1 MIQRPTIDREAFE
14 AAISERDRNVVIDAG
29 AGTGKTTALIR
40 RFINLVAPN
49 SSNRESIPIARLAA
63 ITFTRRAAG
72 ELQFRLR
79 QVLLQELSKKALSQ
93 KRERQLY
100 EALSSIDSAYIG
112 TIHSFCD
119 RLMRLRPVEMNL
131 SPSYE
136 ILEDPAEL
144 VAETV
149 ESLVRA
155 AQTGT
160 LSQFVKDPSRAKEA
174 EKTVCDFLV
183 AGLRLRSYEGE
194 FQTWNGLD
202 SLVEGFI
209 NHRDIPPR
217 EFEIGPPDL
226 KKTERLAREIIRK
239 IESLSGDSKGHRL
252 FRSLLEPLQGL
263 LELSDPG
270 EALET
275 MVQLTD
281 IKPKT
286 LTKGAD
292 CNGDDRVFRLAKDY
306 GRAKTDRQSPE
317 ISYQDQLTRPF
328 FQWMAA
334 RLVRLSPVATQIYES
349 VKGRHQAVDHLDLL
363 LQFRNRIRENKELRG
378 FYQGLFD
385 HILVDEFQDT
395 DPLQMEIM
403 FFLAEAAPARAR
415 TWEEVMLSPG
425 RLTIVGDPKQSIY
438 RFRRADIRSYDR
450 ARRLLGQQGA
460 LEVSLVANFRSR
472 PQLINAFNR
481 RFKEILGEHLPGTS
495 SVNEISGKSLY
506 DPLAPSGVIQET
518 STPCVRGLPYTG
530 FEKKPDGML
539 VEAEML
545 ARYVRWMVHSKKG
558 KVRDPT
564 SDEEREVR
572 FEDVTVLARSTS
584 YVPLLLEAFRR
595 YNVPYSARG
604 GRLFLLEPL
613 VRRFI
618 LGLRAIADP
627 QDGVAQ
633 AALFRPPF
641 FAVDYADL
649 LVAECDEDALKGAR
663 EEVKEAAARAQS
675 AREFVRDLRRHRY
688 SRPPSATALD
698 LLERSGFGRSV
709 ALMPNGALTLGMMRE
724 IIMEMDLMAE
734 KRSFDFDG
742 VTQEIRKWVDD
753 PVQMDPPD
761 PVDVSAVRVLSIH
774 QAKGLEFPVVIIW
787 DGFDSISAA
796 RDLPRAWYVSHDGE
810 SWGIDLDPIKVSLP
824 PGSTA
829 FDQEKSYAAEE
840 RKRLYYVAAT
850 RARDMLILPLPDNP
864 RGVPATSQL
873 AEGLPADLLHM
884 ERMYSRALLPA
895 WANGI
900 SPAPSI
906 REIATSGEFD
916 TAIEQS
922 QRKWNEALKA
932 SSRPI
937 AEPLAVTRAIYEGAP
952 VREEDDHQ
960 ADREVAS
967 REKSREGRYG
977 SEFGQLV
984 HEVLAAVVSGSITG
998 VKQLI
1003 HAAAAQIP
1011 GCNHLDEAMG
1021 DIERAV
1027 LSLRKTGVLGDG
1039 FQTESEYPVVMADG
1053 KGHLLVGFV
1062 DLVALSS
1069 KEVWIIDYKTNSVSA
1084 DLTTSPFPEYIQQL
1098 RTYARMLNAAG
1109 VIGTRQVRQGLLFTA
1124 TGQILEV

>member
-1 MIQRPTIDREAFE
+1 MTQRPTIDREAFE

-40 RFINLVAPN
+40 RFITLVAPKDDH
-49 SSNRESIPIARLAA
+49 REPIPITRLAA
-63 ITFTRRAAG
+63 ITFTRRSAG
-72 ELQFRLR
+72 ELQFRIR
-79 QVLLQELSKKALSQ
+79 QVLLQELSQKALSQ
-93 KRERQLY
+93 KRERQLH
-100 EALSSIDSAYIG
+100 EALSRIDSAYIG

-144 VAETV
+144 VSETL
-149 ESLVRA
+149 EYLVRA

-160 LSQFVKDPSRAKEA
+160 LSQLVKDSSRGKEV
-174 EKTVCDFLV
+174 EKTVCDFLA
-183 AGLRLRSYEGE
+183 AGLRLRSYSGE
-194 FQTWNGLD
+194 FHIWNGLD

-209 NHRDIPPR
+209 THRDIPPR

-226 KKTERLAREIIRK
+226 KKTERLAGEITRK

-252 FRSLLEPLQGL
+252 FRSLLEPLRGL

-270 EALET
+270 EALEL

-286 LTKGAD
+286 LTKGGD

-306 GRAKTDRQSPE
+306 GRAKADRQSPE

-328 FQWMAA
+328 FEWMAA
-334 RLVRLSPVATQIYES
+334 RLVRLSPVVIQIYES
-349 VKGRHQAVDHLDLL
+349 VKERHQAVDHLDLL

-460 LEVSLVANFRSR
+460 LEVSLAANFRSR
-472 PQLINAFNR
+472 PQLIDAFNR

-495 SVNEISGKSLY
+495 SVHEISGKSFY
-506 DPLAPSGVIQET
+506 DPLAPSGVIHEA
-518 STPCVRGLPYTG
+518 STPCLRGLPYTG
-530 FEKKPDGML
+530 FEKKPDGIL

-545 ARYVRWMVHSKKG
+545 ARYVRWMVHSRKD

-564 SDEEREVR
+564 SDEEREIR

-584 YVPLLLEAFRR
+584 YVPFLLEAFRR

-613 VRRFI
+613 VRMFI

-641 FAVDYADL
+641 FAIDYADL
-649 LVAECDEDALKGAR
+649 LVAQCDEEALRGAR
-663 EEVKEAAARAQS
+663 EELKEAAARAQS

-709 ALMPNGALTLGMMRE
+709 ALMPNGALTLSMMRE
-724 IIMEMDLMAE
+724 IIMEMDLMAAE
-734 KRSFDFDG
+734 SSSDFDG

-787 DGFDSISAA
+787 DGFDSISAV
-796 RDLPRAWYVSHDGE
+796 RDLPKAWYVSHDGK
-810 SWGIDLDPIKVSLP
+810 SWGIDVDPIKVSLP

-864 RGVPATSQL
+864 RGVPGTSQL
-873 AEGLPADLLHM
+873 AENLPAGLLHM

-895 WANGI
+895 WAERI
-900 SPAPSI
+900 SPAPSF
-906 REIATSGEFD
+906 REIATTEEFD
-916 TAIEQS
+916 LAIEQS
-922 QRKWNEALKA
+922 RKKWGEALKA

-937 AEPLAVTRAIYEGAP
+937 AEPLAVTMAIHEMALVPEDEDRLSDRADTQRGKN
-952 VREEDDHQ
+952 Q
-960 ADREVAS
+960 
-967 REKSREGRYG
+967 EGRFG

-984 HEVLAAVVSGSITG
+984 HEVLAAVVSGSKAS
-998 VKQLI
+998 VKQLVQ
-1003 HAAAAQIP
+1003 AAAAQIP
-1011 GCNHLDEAMG
+1011 GCNHLDEAVG
-1021 DIERAV
+1021 DVERAIS
-1027 LSLRKTGVLGDG
+1027 SLRNAGILGNG
-1039 FQTESEYPVVMADG
+1039 FQMESEYPVVKADG
-1053 KGHLLVGFV
+1053 KGRLLVGSV
-1062 DLVALSS
+1062 DLVALSAN
-1069 KEVWIIDYKTNSVSA
+1069 EVWIIDYKTNSVSA
-1084 DLTTSPFPEYIQQL
+1084 DLTTSPYPEYVQQL
-1098 RTYARMLNAAG
+1098 RTYAGMLAAAG
-1109 VIGTRQVRQGLLFTA
+1109 VLGSRRVRQGLLFTA